1 MIILINVQGTLRDG
15 RGVSSIYFAS
25 GGFGALDGMD
35 GAATLPSPSNMTG
48 TPVEVWEN
56 LTSTHIEKKVLLPDS
71 GGAGT
76 YRGGLGQEIVLRND
90 TGHPLTVSCLAG
102 RTEFPPLGLH
112 GGKPGGL
119 REILINGARVSPK
132 GRYVLQPG
140 DRLVMREAGGAGFG
154 GQARARERVLQ
165 DVSMGF
171 VSSEGAARDYGVVV
185 DLDPRPSPG

>member
-1 MIILINVQGTLRDG
+1 
-15 RGVSSIYFAS
+15 
-25 GGFGALDGMD
+25 GG
-35 GAATLPSPSNMTG
+35 P
-48 TPVEVWEN
+48 
-56 LTSTHIEKKVLLPDS
+56 
-71 GGAGT
+71 GT

-90 TGHPLTVSCLAG
+90 TGHPMTLSCLAG
-102 RTEFPPLGLH
+102 RTEFPPRGLH
-112 GGKPGGL
+112 GGNPGRL

-132 GRYVLQPG
+132 GRYVLQSG

-171 VSSEGAARDYGVVV
+171 VRSEGAARDSGVVV